1 MLAGDSLKVLCSVPC
16 RVALM
21 SLDEYEGRTAVM
33 QDPAELPEM
42 LEHLFEAGRKDHY
55 FVVLDREGVMAVF
68 EHCRGQ
74 RVVERGMLGPGPG

>member
-33 QDPAELPEM
+33 HDPAELPEM
-42 LEHLFEAGRKDHY
+42 LEHLFEASRKGHY
-55 FVVLDREGVMAVF
+55 FVVLDREGVMVVF
-68 EHCRGQ
+68 EHCRGE